1 MTFDPFN
8 PKRHTLQIETMSNPL
23 VAHMTAMSLITTE
36 NSEHEVLKAVPAPAA
51 PSSETSCST
60 SSTQPSESSSPPLH
74 HYTSEEGHEDP
85 VVESTYVTTTPPP
98 ISSRSTPNED
108 VSGEVDAPPEVAHA
122 GDNEDSVLSERTS
135 IGWGSIVIYMHP
147 IVPGEHADCL
157 YGPPVRHTVSLDM
170 SLRVRAH
177 QPSLP
182 HALLLLLFFVCPSSL
197 LLADD
202 CLGSDSR
209 KEHVGGCF

>member
-1 MTFDPFN
+1 
-8 PKRHTLQIETMSNPL
+8 MSNPL
-23 VAHMTAMSLITTE
+23 LAAQMTAMSLITTE
-36 NSEHEVLKAVPAPAA
+36 NSEHEVLKAVLAPAA

-60 SSTQPSESSSPPLH
+60 YSSTQPSESSSPPLH

-85 VVESTYVTTTPPP
+85 VVDLTYVTTTPLP
-98 ISSRSTPNED
+98 ISSRSIPNED

-122 GDNEDSVLSERTS
+122 GDNDDSVLSKRTS

-157 YGPPVRHTVSLDM
+157 YGPPVRHTVSLAM

-182 HALLLLLFFVCPSSL
+182 HVLLLLFFVCPSSL
-197 LLADD
+197 LL
-202 CLGSDSR
+202 S
-209 KEHVGGCF
+209 